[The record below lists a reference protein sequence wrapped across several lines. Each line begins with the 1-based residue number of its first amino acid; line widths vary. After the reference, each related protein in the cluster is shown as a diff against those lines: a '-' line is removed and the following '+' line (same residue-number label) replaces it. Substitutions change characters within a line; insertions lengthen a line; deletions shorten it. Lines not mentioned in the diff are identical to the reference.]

1 MEKSGNMARKPM
13 YDGGTK
19 NKIVEVASKMFFEK
33 GYEGTSVRAI
43 MREVGGEIGLF
54 YYYYESKD
62 ALFSDVLE
70 NSFEPYKAEFEKIA
84 RGAQTDPYQPLLR
97 FFVYVKKQ
105 VRIFR
110 EKYEANMHRTVRWA
124 IRERTLTVMEPYIER
139 IIRAIVPF
147 GAKPVMPVPLTA
159 VFLSHGIGS
168 IILHEDADWVDNS
181 TEELRKTVNLIMGL
195 DKETSEKMFGY
206 SIYI

>member
-1 MEKSGNMARKPM
+1 MARKPM

-19 NKIVEVASKMFFEK
+19 NKIVEVSSKMFFEK

-70 NSFEPYKAEFEKIA
+70 NFFEPYKAEFEKIA
-84 RGAQTDPYQPLLR
+84 REAQTDPYQPLLR

-124 IRERTLTVMEPYIER
+124 IRERTLTVIEPYIER
-139 IIRAIVPF
+139 IIQAIVPF
-147 GAKPVMPVPLTA
+147 GAKPVMPVPLMA
-159 VFLSHGIGS
+159 VFLSHGVGS

-206 SIYI
+206 SIYTNNNK

>member
-1 MEKSGNMARKPM
+1 MARKPM

-70 NSFEPYKAEFEKIA
+70 NFFEPYKAEFEKIA
-84 RGAQTDPYQPLLR
+84 REAQTDPYQPLLR

-124 IRERTLTVMEPYIER
+124 IRERTLTVIEPYIER
-139 IIRAIVPF
+139 IIQAIVPF
-147 GAKPVMPVPLTA
+147 GAKPVMPIPLTA
-159 VFLSHGIGS
+159 VFLSHSVGS
-168 IILHEDADWVDNS
+168 IILHEDADWVDDS

-206 SIYI
+206 SIYINKNK